1 MPPLQSPVTGILR
14 ATLGIQHFAAVARS
28 WQYFSLP
35 EPAHARP
42 NQELSLKFED
52 LGLLPE
58 IVRAVTEAGYSEPT
72 PIQAQAIP
80 VVLQGKDILGGAQT
94 GTGKT
99 AGFTLPTLH
108 RLARH
113 ANTSSSPARHPVR
126 ALILAPTR
134 ELAMQVHES
143 VRIYS
148 KFLPLRSICLYGGV
162 DIKPQIEEMRQG
174 REIVVATPGRLL
186 DHVQQKTVSFAS
198 VEMLILDEADR
209 MLDMGFIPDIKR
221 ILSLLPKERQSLL
234 FSATFSE
241 EIRKLADT
249 MLKSPQLIEV
259 ARRNTVSETISH
271 RVYPV
276 SQAHKRHLLVHLLRQ
291 QELRQVLVF
300 VGTKFGASRLS
311 HYLQRQGVE
320 ADAIHGDKSQLQRT
334 EALEAFKTGRTR
346 VLVAT
351 DVAARGL
358 DIDDLPHVINYE
370 LPHVA
375 EDYVHRIGRTGRAG
389 KKGHAISLV
398 SPEEKQHLAEIEK
411 LIKLKIEQLT
421 APGFE
426 LPEDTHSDEEDD
438 HGRGRRNHDR
448 REYLQERSRQADR
461 DRAQETLS
469 RGQRNAPPA
478 PTHSSPTRDPR
489 LPRLDFDPYQP
500 YESKP
505 GSTGKPPASSPAPRR
520 PQRPVAALLGGLGK
534 KPLS

>member
-1 MPPLQSPVTGILR
+1 LT
-14 ATLGIQHFAAVARS
+14 
-28 WQYFSLP
+28 
-35 EPAHARP
+35 
-42 NQELSLKFED
+42 FEE

-58 IVRAVTEAGYSEPT
+58 LCRAVADAGYTQPT

-99 AGFTLPTLH
+99 AGFTLPTLQ

-134 ELAMQVHES
+134 ELAMQVHEN
-143 VRIYS
+143 VKTYS
-148 KFLPLRSICLYGGV
+148 KHLPLRSICLYGGV
-162 DIKPQIEEMRQG
+162 DIKPQIAEMREG

-221 ILSLLPKERQSLL
+221 ILAMLPTTRQSLL

-259 ARRNTVSETISH
+259 ARRNTVSETITH

-276 SQAHKRHLLVHLLRQ
+276 AAEHKRHLLLHLLRHQ
-291 QELRQVLVF
+291 DLRQVLVF
-300 VGTKFGASRLS
+300 VGTKFGASRIA
-311 HYLQRQGVE
+311 HYLQRQGIE
-320 ADAIHGDKSQLQRT
+320 ADAIHGDKSQQQRT
-334 EALEAFKTGRTR
+334 EALEAFKSGRVK

-389 KKGHAISLV
+389 KQGDATSLV
-398 SPEEKQHLAEIEK
+398 SPAEKPNLAEIEK
-411 LIKLKIEQLT
+411 LIKLKIEQFT

-426 LPEDTHSDEEDD
+426 PTEHSTDD
-438 HGRGRRNHDR
+438 VESDRPRRGRNGERGGQGGFGDDSRDR
-448 REYLQERSRQADR
+448 FKERARQADR
-461 DRAQETLS
+461 ERAAEVLERS
-469 RGQRNAPPA
+469 QRNR
-478 PTHSSPTRDPR
+478 TSSSPSAPSSAAPMSH
-489 LPRLDFDPYQP
+489 LPKLDFDPNQP
-500 YESKP
+500 YQNKP
-505 GSTGKPPASSPAPRR
+505 GATPRPRPQEKPDLRR
-520 PQRPVAALLGGLGK
+520 PQRPVAALLGGLGRK
-534 KPLS
+534 